1 MNERVRVNNV
11 TPYAIGLKSQS
22 GVEYNIRPHAFVMM
36 HRDDVEYNMAIAPKL
51 FASPVRLVVEDQ
63 DLNDI
68 MGVVPTEEI
77 ACDIETIEKMLKCSA
92 SKIEAWMNDNNY
104 PHILET
110 VFEVAKTMDLPAS
123 KIKVLQKFMPNRDLD
138 EE

>member
-1 MNERVRVNNV
+1 MNDRVRVNNV

-51 FASPVRLVVEDQ
+51 FSSPVRLVVEDQ
-63 DLNDI
+63 DLNNI
-68 MGVVPTEEI
+68 MGVVPAEEV
-77 ACDIETIEKMLKCSA
+77 ACDIETIEKMLKGSA
-92 SKIEAWMNDNNY
+92 SKIESWMNDNNY

>member
-77 ACDIETIEKMLKCSA
+77 ACDTETIEKMLKGSA
-92 SKIEAWMNDNNY
+92 SKIEAWIGDNNY

-110 VFEVAKTMDLPAS
+110 VFEVAKGMDLPAS